1 MAVVLPL
8 YLAASSHSSF
18 HVVGR
23 SEMRSLRYPKPV
35 RPKSVGMP

>member
-1 MAVVLPL
+1 MPWMSESYLMSVVLPL

-23 SEMRSLRYPKPV
+23 SEMRSLR
-35 RPKSVGMP
+35 